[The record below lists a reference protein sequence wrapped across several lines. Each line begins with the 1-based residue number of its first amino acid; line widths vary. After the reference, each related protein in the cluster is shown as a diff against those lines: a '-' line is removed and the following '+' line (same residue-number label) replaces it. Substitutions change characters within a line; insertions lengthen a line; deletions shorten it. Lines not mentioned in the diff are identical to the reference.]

1 MRSKFLI
8 YAVMVTVLS
17 TGISWKR
24 YFASEANDRNYSS
37 SGRGSSW
44 GSNTGGGWGGGGGG
58 HK

>member
-1 MRSKFLI
+1 MRGKFLV

-17 TGISWKR
+17 TGVSWKR
-24 YFASEANDRNYSS
+24 YLGSAYNDRNYSS

-44 GSNTGGGWGGGGGG
+44 GSNTGSWGGGGGG